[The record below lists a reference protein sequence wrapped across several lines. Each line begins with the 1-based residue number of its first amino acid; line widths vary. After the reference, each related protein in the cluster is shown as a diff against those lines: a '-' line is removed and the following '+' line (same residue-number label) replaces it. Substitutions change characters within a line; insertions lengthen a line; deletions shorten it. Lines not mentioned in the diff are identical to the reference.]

1 MKDIKEYIYES
12 LINEKL
18 TYKNGI
24 TKKICKAFGLTEQ
37 DNFTNAIDNW
47 VTDNNVK
54 NVEFYTHSIKELRSM
69 GMPQSL
75 INIYSDDIQIIQKI
89 EQSIKSAKTLSEEDN
104 FEILGNSEV
113 LAFVSDSGD
122 NLYAYNVK

>member
-1 MKDIKEYIYES
+1 MKNIKEFINES

-18 TYKNGI
+18 NYKNKI

-37 DNFTNAIDNW
+37 DNFTDAIDNW

-54 NVEFYTHSIKELRSM
+54 NVEFYTHNIEELHSM

-75 INIYSDDIQIIQKI
+75 INMYSDDRQIIPKI
-89 EQSIKSAKTLSEEDN
+89 EQSIKSAEILCEEDN

-113 LAFVSDSGD
+113 LAFISDSGD

>member
-1 MKDIKEYIYES
+1 MKSIKEFINES

-18 TYKNGI
+18 NYKNKI

-37 DNFTNAIDNW
+37 DNFTDAINNW
-47 VTDNNVK
+47 VTDNDVK
-54 NVEFYTHSIKELRSM
+54 NVEFYTHNIKELHNM

-75 INIYSDDIQIIQKI
+75 INMYSDDRQIIPKI
-89 EQSIKSAKTLSEEDN
+89 EQSIKSAEILSEEDN
-104 FEILGNSEV
+104 FKIIGNSEV
-113 LAFVSDSGD
+113 LAFIGDSGD